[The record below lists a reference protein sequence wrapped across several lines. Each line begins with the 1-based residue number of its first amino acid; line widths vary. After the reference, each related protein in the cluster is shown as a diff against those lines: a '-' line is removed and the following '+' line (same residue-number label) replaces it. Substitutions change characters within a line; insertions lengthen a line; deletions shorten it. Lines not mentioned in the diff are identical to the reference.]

1 MSDLKNNREL
11 FYSQLEKIFAGKE
24 LQNFKGQSG
33 FSNLL
38 SIKAKYFKAVQKAL
52 ENEVSEKFP
61 TINLQSELFQKLYT
75 FFDSYL
81 NETGS
86 PYFNKTEFYKN
97 LYEKVYTNSED
108 TALFWKT
115 QRLYYVKSDSIPK
128 AATFEIKDDDKVQ
141 AKISFDTDEL
151 RYTATNEK
159 KELKFIIKELS
170 KNDKSIALS
179 VLYKS
184 QKPELTDSYSFEI
197 NSQIDNKKVVIKTTK
212 ENKKKLLKLI
222 ESYEFDIDTAQIA
235 EAIHTY
241 KRQQDVDFFVHKDA
255 EVFLKEQFNLYLYH
269 YLFKDNEINEWK
281 DRIET
286 IQNIKDIA
294 FFVIEKIGAFEDEL
308 KAMWLKPKFVRN
320 LNYIISLDKIPKMI
334 QTKLFE
340 QDMTEQVAE
349 WKELDIVEDDFTIN
363 NVYDEK
369 YQHLPIDTIYLSDEM
384 KTELLASF
392 DNLDEQID
400 GVLIKSDNFQALNTL
415 MPKYRESIDLIYI
428 DPPFNTGSDFA
439 YKDRFQDSTW
449 LTLMENRLSLSKE
462 LLSERGSFYLHLDHN
477 ANYLGRFLG
486 NNIFDKQ
493 FLNQIVWKRTRAAHS
508 DAKFYGRVNDT
519 ILLYA
524 KNAEKAIFHNQYT
537 SHKDEY
543 LKRFNKEENGRKY
556 MLVPLHGPGQG
567 VARSFFGTMTDP
579 PKGRCW
585 PSQKVIDEYI
595 AEGIVEL
602 TGNGTPSKKSFLD
615 QNKGAPVSDWWGD
628 VIPLNP
634 VSKERLSDVLTQKPE
649 ILLYRIMDASSNQN
663 SIVMDYFCGSGTTIS
678 TAHKLGRKWIGVEMG
693 EHFDTVNIPRIK
705 KTLAGVMSGISKELE
720 KEGKLK
726 KGGIVKY
733 YELESYEETLS
744 KAEYQLDDD
753 DGIID
758 LYNSQKLVNKEMLL
772 KKEDGVTLNAKAIY
786 EDVDI
791 WESISNVSGWKIKQ
805 RYGNR
810 VIFNDGQ
817 KDIELKKDELYLSEY
832 PFLRDLIWWKA

>member
-1 MSDLKNNREL
+1 MFVSDLKKNRQL
-11 FYSQLEKIFAGKE
+11 FYSQLENMFAGRE

-38 SIKAKYFKAVQKAL
+38 AIKAKYFKAVQEAL
-52 ENEVSEKFP
+52 ESEISKKFP
-61 TINLQSELFQKLYT
+61 KADLQNELFQKLYT

-128 AATFEIKDDDKVQ
+128 PATFEIKDEDQIQ
-141 AKISFDTDEL
+141 AKISFETDEL

-159 KELKFIIKELS
+159 KELKFILKELS
-170 KNDKSIALS
+170 KSDKIITLS

-184 QKPELTDSYSFEI
+184 QKNEFADSYSFEI
-197 NSQIDNKKVVIKTTK
+197 NSQMEDKKVIIKATK
-212 ENKKKLLKLI
+212 ENEKKLLELI
-222 ESYEFDIDTAQIA
+222 ESYEIDIDTTQIA

-255 EVFLKEQFNLYLYH
+255 EAFLKEQFNLYLYN

-286 IQNIKDIA
+286 IQDIKDIA

-308 KAMWLKPKFVRN
+308 KAMWLKPKFVKN
-320 LNYIISLDKIPKMI
+320 LNYIISLDKISEEIK
-334 QTKLFE
+334 TKLFDS
-340 QDMTEQVAE
+340 DMTAQVAE
-349 WKELDIVEDDFTIN
+349 WKELEIVEDNFTIEK
-363 NVYDEK
+363 VYDEK
-369 YQHLPIDTIYLSDEM
+369 YQHLPIDTKYLSNEM
-384 KTELLASF
+384 KIELLASF
-392 DNLDEQID
+392 DALDEVTD

-462 LLSERGSFYLHLDHN
+462 LMSQKGSFYLHLDTK
-477 ANYLGRFLG
+477 ANYLGRQLMCDALG
-486 NNIFDKQ
+486 KEKFINE
-493 FLNQIVWKRTRAAHS
+493 IVWCYSGPGYWKTNFVRKH
-508 DAKFYGRVNDT
+508 DT
-519 ILLYA
+519 IFYYG
-524 KNAEKAIFHNQYT
+524 EQ
-537 SHKDEY
+537 
-543 LKRFNKEENGRKY
+543 
-556 MLVPLHGPGQG
+556 
-567 VARSFFGTMTDP
+567 
-579 PKGRCW
+579 
-585 PSQKVIDEYI
+585 
-595 AEGIVEL
+595 
-602 TGNGTPSKKSFLD
+602 KKSIFNP
-615 QNKGAPVSDWWGD
+615 QFISYKSGIHVNKDGVVKTFGGGEKESNSEEIESRGKPVEDWWNDIYATDRYRNEMEGF
-628 VIPLNP
+628 
-634 VSKERLSDVLTQKPE
+634 ETQKPE
-649 ILLYRIMDASSNQN
+649 KLLERIIKASSNED
-663 SIVMDYFCGSGTTIS
+663 STIMDFFSGSGTTIN
-678 TAHKLGRKWIGVEMG
+678 TAHKLGRKWIGAEMG

-705 KTLAGVMSGISKELE
+705 KTLAGVISGISKELE
-720 KEGKLK
+720 KDGKLK

-744 KAEYQLDDD
+744 KAEYKLDE
-753 DGIID
+753 DGIVD
-758 LYNSQKLVNKEMLL
+758 LYNSRKLVS
-772 KKEDGVTLNAKAIY
+772 KKALDKKDGVTFNAKAIY
-786 EDVDI
+786 EDVDT
-791 WESISNVSGWKIKQ
+791 WESISNISGWKIKQ
-805 RYGNR
+805 RLKDSC
-810 VIFNDGQ
+810 IFNDGER
-817 KDIELKKDELYLSEY
+817 DITLKEDELYLSEY